1 MLLNEAKIEMK
12 SEKTRLA
19 IFDTFKTK
27 KQQITG
33 EAIRQRA
40 IIHHLSNSTNSA
52 SKTRTA
58 ISQSI
63 AEENN
68 ILWKNIYS
76 GIFRDL
82 DEILIPLGIV
92 EEEGRLPLK
101 RGPKALQQN
110 GMPFY
115 HLTKKGMIVSLSIDK
130 ISDRKKILKEIVN
143 QAEDENEK
151 QAFEI
156 MEKLVKIAP
165 HFGFSVF
172 ERYVKAYCES
182 KIDDLLP
189 FTIQNVSKSAADSAQ
204 LQMELLE
211 GFSKLSKSD
220 RDQTIDFLK
229 KID

>member
-1 MLLNEAKIEMK
+1 MLQIEAKRAMK
-12 SEKTRLA
+12 AEKTRLA

-27 KQQITG
+27 RQTITG
-33 EAIRQRA
+33 EASRQRA
-40 IIHHLSNSTNSA
+40 IIHHLSNATNSA

-63 AEENN
+63 AEENK

-115 HLTKKGMIVSLSIDK
+115 HLTKKGLIVALAIDSI
-130 ISDRKKILKEIVN
+130 SERKRILKGIVN
-143 QAEDENEK
+143 DANDDEK

-156 MEKLVKIAP
+156 MAKLVKIAP
-165 HFGFSVF
+165 HFAFSLF
-172 ERYVKAYCES
+172 ERYVKAYCEN
-182 KIDDLLP
+182 KLDDIVP
-189 FTIQNVSKSAADSAQ
+189 FTVENVSKSADNSSQ

-211 GFSKLSKSD
+211 GFSKLSKTD